1 MNTESELAELRRQ
14 RYELLEALQAALAD
28 HDSVKIVDDMGLRW
42 VEKARQAIE
51 NATKGTK

>member
-14 RYELLEALQAALAD
+14 KYELLEALQAALAD

-42 VEKARQAIE
+42 VENARQAIE

>member
-42 VEKARQAIE
+42 VENARQAIE